1 MFDSFDIQKYLD
13 KKPPSDGSFTTTQE
27 IKELNSIPI
36 NEGFVKEKDDIKA
49 SFLKLSNKKGLDISG
64 EDLDE
69 VIDKSAKVVLK
80 IKKHHNRPRPKVL
93 AKKNNI
99 KFKDKELDSMKTP
112 SYPSGHSVQG
122 ILIAKL
128 IGDKFPKHAK
138 EFLKLG
144 KDISYSRNVAHAH
157 YKSDSK
163 FGEQLGKDMFEH
175 LKSANAT
182 LKSKNEKSSPAK
194 LLKGKKKKQKDNK
207 KQTNNTVTIPD
218 NAITASHSDQAI
230 ARKKFQNAN
239 NKVIPKGT
247 KVTFNKTTGKY
258 TYYYVPSD
266 SPVKKATRKVCLPKA
281 KIASMSSS
289 EKQKV
294 INAKKAAASKGKQ
307 VRSSKSF
314 IRDGSTKSKGLRDWV
329 KQDWR
334 QVGNPSKKCGEK

>member
-1 MFDSFDIQKYLD
+1 MFKGFDIQKYLD

-27 IKELNSIPI
+27 IKELNNIPI
-36 NEGFVKEKDDIKA
+36 NEKFVKEKDDIKS
-49 SFLKLSNKKGLDISG
+49 SFLKLAKKKDLNISS
-64 EDLDE
+64 EDLDK
-69 VIDKSAKVVLK
+69 VIAESAKVILK

-99 KFKDKELDSMKTP
+99 KFDDKELDSMKTP
-112 SYPSGHSVQG
+112 SYPSGHSAQG

-128 IGDKFPKHAK
+128 IGEKFPKHAK

-163 FGEQLGKDMFEH
+163 FGEQLGKDMFEY
-175 LKSANAT
+175 LK
-182 LKSKNEKSSPAK
+182 
-194 LLKGKKKKQKDNK
+194 
-207 KQTNNTVTIPD
+207 
-218 NAITASHSDQAI
+218 
-230 ARKKFQNAN
+230 
-239 NKVIPKGT
+239 
-247 KVTFNKTTGKY
+247 
-258 TYYYVPSD
+258 SD
-266 SPVKKATRKVCLPKA
+266 SPFKKATRKVCLPKA

>member
-13 KKPPSDGSFTTTQE
+13 KKPPSDGSFATTQE

-182 LKSKNEKSSPAK
+182 LKSKNEKSSP
-194 LLKGKKKKQKDNK
+194 
-207 KQTNNTVTIPD
+207 
-218 NAITASHSDQAI
+218 
-230 ARKKFQNAN
+230 
-239 NKVIPKGT
+239 
-247 KVTFNKTTGKY
+247 
-258 TYYYVPSD
+258 
-266 SPVKKATRKVCLPKA
+266 VKKATRKVCLPKA